1 MNSIADFATYL
12 FRPSTTQEIPWR
24 NHEHEARLTSEQ
36 RPTYARQQFDNER
49 SGHGY
54 KQGYKQANSFLLHT
68 SMPETFWEIWVEV
81 YAWLGIRWTTGRL
94 RLQKAPCLWTES
106 WESFVFVKEKR
117 KKSNISCCKSIP
129 RKTSLSRRPCNK
141 WCCVNPS
148 SQTILLWSLIIIS
161 ILREIRCFL
170 DIYRKPVS
178 SLAIIQ
184 YRTKR
189 RQTIISDLFSVYIQ

>member
-1 MNSIADFATYL
+1 MNSIGDFATYI

-24 NHEHEARLTSEQ
+24 NNGLLMHVNNLIMNDPDTVTSKVTSKQTVFCSTQVCQ
-36 RPTYARQQFDNER
+36 RH
-49 SGHGY
+49 SGKFEKRYTLGLVYDEPPAAYVY
-54 KQGYKQANSFLLHT
+54 K
-68 SMPETFWEIWVEV
+68 
-81 YAWLGIRWTTGRL
+81 RL
-94 RLQKAPCLWTES
+94 RCLWTES

-161 ILREIRCFL
+161 ILSEIRCLL

-178 SLAIIQ
+178 SLAIVQ